1 MWKALSLKRKVRG
14 TEPLTVYRFKIR
26 SNHHYT
32 MPHKND
38 MFKAVLRVSGIVQGV
53 GFRPFVARLAQEH
66 ALCGFVKNQSGHVL
80 IELTGNKAALD
91 AFQSDLVSRRPA
103 GSFLASVDVKLSPAN
118 PPANNTF
125 VILPSDEGD
134 AGAVMP
140 SPDIAVCDDCLREL
154 FTQGDTRYEN
164 AFISCTNCGPRYSVI
179 KKIPY
184 DRSRTSM
191 DAFPMC
197 TLCET
202 QYKDPLDR
210 RFHAQTVCCNSC
222 GPTLF
227 YTDRSGT
234 TIKANDA
241 LSAAAVAL
249 KAGAIVAVKGIGGY
263 HLACSP
269 YREESVLALRALK
282 GREQKPF
289 AVMFPSIARISE
301 HCAVTEREIELL
313 QSPQR
318 PIVLVKRKPSP
329 IAKAVYGSSRF
340 MGAFLPYTPLHH
352 LLLRDT
358 GALVL
363 TSANPSGLPIL
374 KNDAEMLAFLNENE
388 QLCGILWN
396 DREIVRRLDDSVAAV
411 VCEKPR
417 LIRRAR
423 GYVPFPTAL
432 HGFEEGFPPILCTGA
447 QEKSAFCLAQNG
459 FAYVSAETGALDTI
473 EAVSAYESAVTD
485 MEQTLQI
492 TPALVA
498 CDLHP
503 LYEATR
509 YAKNRSLPLVFVQ
522 HHFAH
527 IASVMAEHALRGN
540 VLGAAFDGTGYGTD
554 GTIWGGEFLL
564 AKDGQFTRVGHLK
577 PVKLFSSDDSVRQ
590 AWKSALCYLFDAG
603 LEEESLSHPYGAHA
617 RLIKAALD
625 AKVNTVPSSSMG
637 RAFDA
642 VSSILA
648 ICHESDYDGQSAI
661 ELENAAAQFSSTNGE
676 ATPLPYALEESET
689 GLVADLSPAIRA
701 LCEEKAKGTPK
712 EELSYRFHLT
722 VCALTLN
729 IFLAL
734 REKTGV
740 STLALSGGVFQNR
753 LLTELLVPRLEQEGF
768 CVYLNEAYPSGDGC
782 IPLGQAYAALASV
795 NIKEE

>member
-1 MWKALSLKRKVRG
+1 MAH
-14 TEPLTVYRFKIR
+14 T
-26 SNHHYT
+26 
-32 MPHKND
+32 ND
-38 MFKAVLRVSGIVQGV
+38 TFRVVLRVSGIVQGV
-53 GFRPFVARLAQEH
+53 GFRPFVARLAREH
-66 ALCGFVKNQSGHVL
+66 GLSGFVKNQSGHVL
-80 IELTGNKAALD
+80 IELVGTKAALE
-91 AFQSDLVSRRPA
+91 AFQSELVSRRPA
-103 GSFLASVDVKLSPAN
+103 GSFLANVDVKLSPCES
-118 PPANNTF
+118 PVDNTF

-134 AGAVMP
+134 AGTVMP
-140 SPDIAVCDDCLREL
+140 SPDIAVCADCLSEL
-154 FTQGDTRYEN
+154 FTKGDPRYEN

-191 DAFPMC
+191 DLFPMC
-197 TLCET
+197 PLCET
-202 QYKDPLDR
+202 QYKEPLDR
-210 RFHAQTVCCNSC
+210 RFHAQTVCCNRC

-227 YTDRSGT
+227 YTDRSGM
-234 TIKANDA
+234 TIKGSDA
-241 LSAAAVAL
+241 LSAAAAAL
-249 KAGAIVAVKGIGGY
+249 KQGAIVAVKGIGGY

-269 YREESVLALRALK
+269 HHEESVLALRILK

-289 AVMFPSIARISE
+289 AVMFPSLQHASD
-301 HCAVTEREIELL
+301 HCAITEREAKLL
-313 QSPQR
+313 QTPQR
-318 PIVLVKRKPSP
+318 PIVLVKRKASP
-329 IAKAVYGSSRF
+329 ITKAVYGSSRF

-352 LLLRDT
+352 LLLKET

-374 KNDAEMLAFLNENE
+374 KDDAEMLAFFNENNK
-388 QLCGILWN
+388 LFGILWN

-432 HGFEEGFPPILCTGA
+432 HGFEDGFPSVLCAGA

-459 FAYVSAETGALDTI
+459 FAYVSAEAGALDTV
-473 EAVSAYESAVTD
+473 EAVSAYESAVSD
-485 MEQTLQI
+485 MEQTFQI

-509 YAKNRSLPLVFVQ
+509 YAKNRGLPLVFVQ

-527 IASVMAEHALRGN
+527 IASVMAEHALEGN

-554 GTIWGGEFLL
+554 GTIWGGEFVL
-564 AKDGQFTRVGHLK
+564 AIDGQFTRVGHLK
-577 PVKLFSSDDSVRQ
+577 PVTLFSSDDSVRQ

-603 LEEESLSHPYGAHA
+603 LVDEALSHPYGAHA
-617 RLIKAALD
+617 TIIKAALD
-625 AKVNTVPSSSMG
+625 AKVNTIPSSSMG

-642 VSSILA
+642 VSSILSV
-648 ICHESDYDGQSAI
+648 CHESDYDGQSAI
-661 ELENAAAQFSSTNGE
+661 ELENAAAQYVWETGHE
-676 ATPLPYALEESET
+676 PTPLPYTLEESET
-689 GLVADLSPAIRA
+689 GLVADLSPALRA

-722 VCALTLN
+722 VCALTLAM
-729 IFLAL
+729 FLAL
-734 REKTGV
+734 RNKTGV
-740 STLALSGGVFQNR
+740 NIIALSGGVFQNR
-753 LLTELLVPRLEQEGF
+753 LLMELLVPRLEQEGF
-768 CVYLNEAYPSGDGC
+768 SVYLNEAYPAGDGC
-782 IPLGQAYAALASV
+782 IPLGQAYAALASLKT
-795 NIKEE
+795 KEE